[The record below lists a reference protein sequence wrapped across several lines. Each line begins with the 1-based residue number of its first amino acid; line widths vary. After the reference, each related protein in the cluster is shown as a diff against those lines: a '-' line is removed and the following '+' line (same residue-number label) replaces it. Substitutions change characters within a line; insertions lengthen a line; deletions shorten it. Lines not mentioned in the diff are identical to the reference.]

1 MRQDLSPDSEGLATI
16 GHVFRTLQQWTLQLG
31 AGFIVGIR
39 SGLVL
44 GYLLCRSGMPGMAV
58 LDSSVASGS
67 HLWVPQ
73 SCVGRFV
80 VGQPN

>member
-1 MRQDLSPDSEGLATI
+1 MRQDLSPASEGLATI
-16 GHVFRTLQQWTLQLG
+16 GHVFRTPAMDVAAG